1 MMPWYQYIWV
11 GLAAMAAGAINALA
25 GGGTLIA
32 FPVLTAIGIPAIA
45 ANVTCTVALVPG
57 YLGATFAQM
66 KDLRSQKARLW
77 LYVPAG
83 IVGGVTGGLLLLNT
97 GEKMFRE
104 LVPFLILLGA
114 LLLAVSGR
122 MRKWVIQRIGESSSP
137 AALSAWGILPVGLA
151 AVYGGYFGAGVSVI
165 ILAVLGLVLSD
176 SLTKLNA
183 LKQAIA
189 FSVNLSAAI
198 FFVFSGHVV
207 WPVALLMAVCALTGG
222 AIGGR
227 LAGRIPPTVL
237 RWLVVTI
244 GVTVAVLYW
253 VLR

>member
-1 MMPWYQYIWV
+1 
-11 GLAAMAAGAINALA
+11 
-25 GGGTLIA
+25 
-32 FPVLTAIGIPAIA
+32 
-45 ANVTCTVALVPG
+45 
-57 YLGATFAQM
+57 
-66 KDLRSQKARLW
+66 
-77 LYVPAG
+77 
-83 IVGGVTGGLLLLNT
+83 
-97 GEKMFRE
+97 
-104 LVPFLILLGA
+104 
-114 LLLAVSGR
+114 
-122 MRKWVIQRIGESSSP
+122 
-137 AALSAWGILPVGLA
+137 
-151 AVYGGYFGAGVSVI
+151 VSVI

-207 WPVALLMAVCALTGG
+207 WPVAMLMAVCALTGG

-253 VLR
+253 VLK